1 LILILKPQRQEE
13 LAWPPFLESEQIFYG
28 LNSDYLQAIQTQIL
42 FLVTKGFSYSD
53 VLSMPTWQRNNFISM
68 LQPKEE

>member
-1 LILILKPQRQEE
+1 VL
-13 LAWPPFLESEQIFYG
+13 PPFLESEQIFYG
-28 LNSDYLQAIQTQIL
+28 LNSNYIQAIQTQIL

-53 VLSMPTWQRNNFISM
+53 VLSMPTWQRNNFINM